1 MAGIGVAFF
10 DFEIEADVEN
20 DRLRR
25 EKEHGFPIPIAN
37 RSLLDSLCLDYYERK
52 TFILF
57 KSLYFDFFF
66 FFLHSQT
73 CNNMRKKRCH
83 RWERSFI
90 SDLDQSLMGG
100 WVWENWADTRKRN
113 PSVVCVEVWATFCYK
128 HISGST
134 FSSIIS
140 SNQRYQSHN
149 RIDRRNEERRDLLLF
164 FFLC

>member
-1 MAGIGVAFF
+1 MNVMAGIGVAFF

-66 FFLHSQT
+66 FFA
-73 CNNMRKKRCH
+73 
-83 RWERSFI
+83 
-90 SDLDQSLMGG
+90 QSNL
-100 WVWENWADTRKRN
+100 
-113 PSVVCVEVWATFCYK
+113 
-128 HISGST
+128 
-134 FSSIIS
+134 
-140 SNQRYQSHN
+140 
-149 RIDRRNEERRDLLLF
+149 
-164 FFLC
+164 